1 MSKPLSLSQ
10 IMKRFQTSWQ
20 TLPDHR
26 QQSNNTRYQI
36 ADAVGAAFSVFFMQS
51 PSFLAH
57 QRDMQ
62 QRKGRD
68 NVGTLFGAGQ
78 IPSDVQIRNLLDPIS
93 PNQFHPD
100 FDWVINELEQSGHLV
115 SFQTY
120 ANTYAIAFDG
130 VVFHSSEKIHCDQCS
145 QRQDRS
151 GVTHYYHSAII
162 PVMVTPD
169 SSHVLSLP
177 PECIVPQDGHEKQD
191 CERAAVKRWLADHH
205 ARYRPRTVTYLGDDL
220 YANQPLCQLID
231 QTYDQF
237 FLFVCKPDSHATLY
251 TWLTAFGKVDGQ
263 ETKNVRHWNGNHGE
277 IWSYHF
283 VNAVPLRAGD
293 DALLVNWF
301 DLTITHEETG
311 KLLYHNA
318 WVTNHP
324 LSSQHVAQL
333 AALGRARWKVENENI
348 NVLKTK
354 GYNLNHNFGHGERYL
369 ANVFF
374 TLNLLAFLI
383 HTAQHLVNEAYR
395 LLRETLSVRRTFFND
410 LKALTRYMVFDSWE
424 SLFAFMIDGLE
435 LGISPPNLEELS

>member
-1 MSKPLSLSQ
+1 MSKPLSLSK
-10 IMKRFQTSWQ
+10 IMQRFQTSWQ
-20 TLPDHR
+20 ELPDHR
-26 QQSNNTRYQI
+26 QPSNNTRYEI
-36 ADAVGAAFSVFFMQS
+36 ADAAKAAFSVFFMQS

-57 QRDMQ
+57 QRDMH

-68 NVGTLFGAGQ
+68 NVATLFGAEK

-93 PNQFHPD
+93 PDQFHAD
-100 FDWVINELEQSGHLV
+100 FDWVIDELDQSGHLT

-120 ANTYAIAFDG
+120 AGTYAIAFDG
-130 VVFHSSEKIHCDQCS
+130 VVFHSSEKIHCPQCS

-162 PVMVTPD
+162 PVMVKPN
-169 SSHVLSLP
+169 SPHVLSLP

-191 CERAAVKRWLADHH
+191 CERAAVKRWLAQHQP
-205 ARYRPRTVTYLGDDL
+205 RYRPKTVTYLGDDL
-220 YANQPLCQLID
+220 YANQPLCQLIE

-237 FLFVCKPDSHATLY
+237 FLFVCKPDSHTTLY
-251 TWLTAFGKVDGQ
+251 QWLAALEKAGGL
-263 ETKNVRHWNGNHGE
+263 ETRQVRQWNGKHGE
-277 IWSYHF
+277 IWSYRF
-283 VNAVPLRAGD
+283 VNGVPLRAGE
-293 DALLVNWF
+293 DALMVNWF
-301 DLTITHEETG
+301 ELTITHEETG
-311 KLLYHNA
+311 KVLYHNA

-324 LSSQHVAQL
+324 LSSRNVAQL
-333 AALGRARWKVENENI
+333 AQLGRARWKVENENI

-354 GYNLNHNFGHGERYL
+354 GYNLNHNFGHGDRHL

-410 LKALTRYMVFDSWE
+410 LKALTRYMVFDDWE
-424 SLFAFMIDGLE
+424 SLFAFMIEGLE
-435 LGISPPNLEELS
+435 LDIPPP

>member
-1 MSKPLSLSQ
+1 MSKPLSLSL

-20 TLPDHR
+20 KLPDHR
-26 QQSNNTRYQI
+26 QPSNNTRYQI
-36 ADAVGAAFSVFFMQS
+36 ADAVAAAFSVFFMQS

-57 QRDMQ
+57 QRDMH

-68 NVGTLFGAGQ
+68 NVVTLFGVAK
-78 IPSDVQIRNLLDPIS
+78 IPSDVQIRNLLDPVS
-93 PNQFHPD
+93 PDHFHPD
-100 FDWVINELEQSGHLV
+100 FDWVIDELEQSGHLS

-120 ANTYAIAFDG
+120 ADTYAIAFDG
-130 VVFHSSEKIHCDQCS
+130 VVFHSSEQIHCDQCS

-162 PVMVTPD
+162 PVIVNPN

-191 CERAAVKRWLADHH
+191 CERAAVKRWLAHH
-205 ARYRPRTVTYLGDDL
+205 QPRHRPKTVTYLGDDL

-237 FLFVCKPDSHATLY
+237 FLFVCKTDSHTKLY
-251 TWLTAFGKVDGQ
+251 EWLAALEKVGGL
-263 ETKNVRHWNGNHGE
+263 ETRQVRHWNGKHGE
-277 IWSYHF
+277 IWSYRF
-283 VNAVPLRAGD
+283 VNGVPLRAGE
-293 DALLVNWF
+293 DALMVNWLE
-301 DLTITHEETG
+301 LTIAHEETG
-311 KLLYHNA
+311 KVLYHNA
-318 WVTNHP
+318 WVTNHM
-324 LSSQHVAQL
+324 LSGSNVVEL
-333 AALGRARWKVENENI
+333 ATLGRARWKVENENI

-354 GYNLNHNFGHGERYL
+354 GYNLNHNFGHGDSHL

-395 LLRETLSVRRTFFND
+395 LLRETLSARRTFFND

-424 SLFAFMIDGLE
+424 ALFAFMIDGLE
-435 LGISPPNLEELS
+435 LGIPPP